1 MADNVA
7 ITAGSGTSIAT
18 DDVGG
23 AHYQRVKLA
32 LGADGAAA
40 DAPTGAGT
48 ESGVLRVTLPT
59 DGTGQAKAVGDVAHD
74 AADSGS
80 PVKIGA
86 VATSTNPTAVA
97 DGDRTN
103 LRADLLGK
111 LMIRAGSARSLI
123 TQGYVQLIT
132 SNTSE
137 TTLLA
142 AGGAGVFH
150 DITALSL
157 SNSNGT
163 TGTVVTIRDATA
175 GSAVLVVSLAA
186 RAAIHLAWHVPFKQT
201 TANNNWTIQQ
211 SAAGQVEAT
220 IQCEKVTA

>member
-7 ITAGSGTSIAT
+7 ITAGSGTSIAA
-18 DDVGG
+18 DDISSVY
-23 AHYQRVKLA
+23 YQRVKLS
-32 LGADGAAA
+32 LGADGVAA

-59 DGTGQAKAVGDVAHD
+59 DGTGQARAVGDVAHD

-80 PVKIGA
+80 PVKVGA
-86 VATSTNPTAVA
+86 VAASTNPTAVA

-111 LMIRAGSARSLI
+111 LMIRAGSPRALI
-123 TQGYVQLIT
+123 TQAYVQLIT

-150 DITALSL
+150 DICALTL
-157 SNSNGT
+157 SNSNNT
-163 TGTVVTIRDATA
+163 TATIVTIRDATA
-175 GSAVLVVSLAA
+175 GSAVLVVSLAP
-186 RAAIHLAWHVPFKQT
+186 RAATHLQWHVPFKQT
-201 TANNNWTIQQ
+201 TANNAWTIQQ